1 MLSRMCLYVNVFAD
15 ALLVRLVIIAGG
27 YKSTCPQLGAISMNL
42 AMKFRQAGFQ
52 PQVGGGGGANLIQ
65 PFS

>member
-27 YKSTCPQLGAISMNL
+27 YKSTCPQLGAIL
-42 AMKFRQAGFQ
+42 ADLLMEY
-52 PQVGGGGGANLIQ
+52 
-65 PFS
+65 S